1 MHAWHD
7 SIDFQRVPDQ
17 SIQPNELVCL
27 STYSYT
33 WYFGIDIKYN
43 CPQVGT

>member
-7 SIDFQRVPDQ
+7 SIDFQQVPDQ
-17 SIQPNELVCL
+17 SIQPNELVC
-27 STYSYT
+27 STHIL
-33 WYFGIDIKYN
+33 GIDIKYN